1 MVVPF
6 SSINLPMFTL
16 LETIFVTTQFQRL
29 RYGCAIALYLL
40 ILILGSIPG
49 ARSEVGEYAS
59 GWVLHSMSYAIL
71 TFLLFT
77 GSNGTPFQRAVK
89 SVLTVMAMGA
99 LDEIV
104 QSFLPY
110 RNGAISD
117 WLVDCNATLVTSVIL
132 WAVWPSWRPVS

>member
-1 MVVPF
+1 
-6 SSINLPMFTL
+6 MFTL
-16 LETIFVTTQFQRL
+16 LETIFVTTQFQKL
-29 RYGCAIALYLL
+29 RYRCAIALYVL
-40 ILILGSIPG
+40 ILMLGSVPG
-49 ARSEVGEYAS
+49 ARSEAGEYAS
-59 GWVLHSMSYAIL
+59 GLVLHSMAYAVL

-110 RNGAISD
+110 RNGAIFD
-117 WLVDCNATLVTSVIL
+117 WLVDCNATLVTSAIL
-132 WAVWPSWRPVS
+132 WAAWPKASRRPLS